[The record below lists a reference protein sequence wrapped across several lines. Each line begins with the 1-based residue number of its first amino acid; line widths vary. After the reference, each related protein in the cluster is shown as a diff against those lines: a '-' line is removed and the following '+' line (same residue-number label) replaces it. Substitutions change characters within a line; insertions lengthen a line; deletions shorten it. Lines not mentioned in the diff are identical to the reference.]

1 MNPAAELTT
10 KINSDRITTGVLV
23 TDQLWLRLI
32 EICKLAGLDYAII
45 DCEHG
50 PHDDTT
56 IAQACAVGRMLN
68 FPVLIRP
75 ISYAYDQVRRAID
88 LGPCGLMIPSVEN
101 VEQLDI
107 VRDAVLLPPRGRRIV
122 LNVGREAGAT
132 IGWPTVSTIPGKP
145 SSSNTW

>member
-1 MNPAAELTT
+1 MNPAADLIER
-10 KINSDRITTGVLV
+10 INSDRITTGVLV
-23 TDQLWLRLI
+23 TDHLWPRLI

-88 LGPCGLMIPSVEN
+88 LGPCGLMIPSVES

-107 VRDAVLLPPRGRRIV
+107 VRDAA
-122 LNVGREAGAT
+122 AGAT
-132 IGWPTVSTIPGKP
+132 IGWPTFSMIPGRP
-145 SSSNTW
+145 SSSSTL

>member
-1 MNPAAELTT
+1 MNPAAELIT
-10 KINSDRITTGVLV
+10 KINSARITTGVLV
-23 TDQLWLRLI
+23 TDQLWPRLI

-50 PHDDTT
+50 PHDDAT

-88 LGPCGLMIPSVEN
+88 LGPCGLMIS
-101 VEQLDI
+101 
-107 VRDAVLLPPRGRRIV
+107 
-122 LNVGREAGAT
+122 VGRECRAA
-132 IGWPTVSTIPGKP
+132 
-145 SSSNTW
+145 